1 MNRQNVVPLQAQN
14 QMTLNFEPG
23 MVERYPSAMDVM
35 RKVAYGHRNPLKTIA
50 ADMDMSQSAL
60 SRKLSEDPD
69 DPRRM
74 SVADLEAFVRATGDV
89 TVIEYL
95 AAKYLQSDEQR
106 RAGAVASAERI
117 LGELAA
123 LLPTLR
129 AQP

>member
-1 MNRQNVVPLQAQN
+1 MNRQNVVPLQARD

-74 SVADLEAFVRATGDV
+74 SVTDMEAFVRATGDV

-95 AAKYLQSDEQR
+95 AAKYLQTDEQR

-123 LLPTLR
+123 LLPSLR
-129 AQP
+129 GQP